1 MNRLRQKPT
10 VRTVVVR
17 GRQLVGGLRRRITV
31 VIMGTDMFMT
41 MPAMVVVVV
50 VVAMFVVVP
59 DVAR

>member
-50 VVAMFVVVP
+50 AMFVVVP